1 MANIPIEKQLLAVNP
16 IERIEHKIAQGEAI
30 PGGELLDA
38 IEQSQG
44 HTLDDRARDVV
55 RRFSVSPVKRR
66 GRPNNCKGPAVDCEL
81 LAASPGVEHEDIRGH
96 VSHLPNDI
104 ELARPIEA
112 CARVIYFIE
121 FRTVRT
127 VDLPDRM

>member
-55 RRFSVSPVKRR
+55 RRFSVSAVKRR

-81 LAASPGVEHEDIRGH
+81 LAASPGVEHEVRAC
-96 VSHLPNDI
+96 HLFHRVQNS
-104 ELARPIEA
+104 AHGRPPGSDVTSDPPIHA
-112 CARVIYFIE
+112 A
-121 FRTVRT
+121 
-127 VDLPDRM
+127 DGLPPR